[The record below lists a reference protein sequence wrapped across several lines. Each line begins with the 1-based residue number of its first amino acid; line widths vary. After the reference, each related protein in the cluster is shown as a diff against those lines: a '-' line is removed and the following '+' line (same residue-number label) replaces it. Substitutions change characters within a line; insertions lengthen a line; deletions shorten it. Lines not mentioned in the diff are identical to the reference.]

1 MENEQLWRET
11 WGTIRWERDTPVQI
25 AEKTDEF
32 LKAGVDPN
40 ITDLIEKTPLMYA
53 ASKGYTEVMAK
64 LIENGADIEKK
75 AYSGETAL
83 MYAAFYGKTDAVEQ
97 LVEAG
102 ADLEARDSEEK
113 TPLMFATFGG
123 YTESVKKLIELGAD
137 VNTTDF
143 LKETPLL
150 HAAGHN
156 RHQIAEIL
164 IEGGADAEARNI
176 EGKTALE
183 LAYTTDTRQVIQ
195 KGIRMQR
202 RQKRMAYRNRLLK
215 EKENAPKTPEGR
227 KAIRAKIEA
236 KRREVQILQGR
247 IKIRENKIE
256 NLTTSL
262 TETTPERH
270 ALAERLQELRKE
282 HGINARRV
290 AKDDMLSKFYREK
303 MLTRE

>member
-1 MENEQLWRET
+1 MEKGQLWRET
-11 WGTIRWERDTPVQI
+11 WGSIRWERDTPVQI

-64 LIENGADIEKK
+64 LIENGADIERK

-83 MYAAFYGKTDAVEQ
+83 MYASFYGKADAVEQ

-102 ADLEARDSEEK
+102 AELEARDNEEK
-113 TPLMFATFGG
+113 TALMFATFGG
-123 YTESVKKLIELGAD
+123 HTESVKKLVELGAD

-156 RHQIAEIL
+156 MHQVADIL
-164 IEGGADAEARNI
+164 VEAGADAEAQNI
-176 EGKTALE
+176 EGKTPLD
-183 LAYTTDTRQVIQ
+183 LAYTTDTRQVVQ
-195 KGIRMQR
+195 KGIRSQR
-202 RQKRMAYRNRLLK
+202 RQKRVSYRNQLLK

-227 KAIRAKIEA
+227 KAVRAQIEA
-236 KRREVQILQGR
+236 RKKEVLTLQGR

-256 NLTTSL
+256 NLTASL
-262 TETTPERH
+262 TETTPQRH

-290 AKDDMLSKFYREK
+290 AKDDMLAKFYREK
-303 MLTRE
+303 MLVRE